1 MTKGDRIPRKWWPR
15 KEVWVSWT
23 KGVTFGLL
31 MLLMIG
37 CAGAGDLNLTGK
49 LADRVTP
56 VATEFRPVR
65 VCLMAAGIVE
75 VMTDRIQ
82 MFDGA
87 AAPEALGRLQAL
99 QGAIDTATGVTD
111 DMWYN
116 TDMTDVSIQFARV
129 LKDAGREKLGRILLG
144 GPSVLNYLNI
154 ASRALLLTAK
164 GEAVLLDIN
173 AMLKGLDDGTYTK
186 EKIWGACEGRIMK
199 NRRVLSILSGIPTQ

>member
-1 MTKGDRIPRKWWPR
+1 MDRIPRKGWAG
-15 KEVWVSWT
+15 WT
-23 KGVTFGLL
+23 KAVALISLMLFMTACTGFGL
-31 MLLMIG
+31 G
-37 CAGAGDLNLTGK
+37 GGSVGNLNVTGK
-49 LADRVTP
+49 LADKVTP
-56 VATEFRPVR
+56 VAVEYRAVR

-87 AAPEALGRLQAL
+87 SAPAAIGRLQSL
-99 QGAIDTATGVTD
+99 QGAIDTARTADT
-111 DMWYN
+111 MWSN

-144 GPSVLNYLNI
+144 GPTIRNALNI
-154 ASRALLLTAK
+154 AKRAMLLTSK

-173 AMLKGLDDGTYTK
+173 AMLTGLSAGTYTE
-186 EKIWGACEGRIMK
+186 EKIWAACDGRIMK

>member
-1 MTKGDRIPRKWWPR
+1 MTDRIPRKWWPR
-15 KEVWVSWT
+15 RKAWAGWT

-31 MLLMIG
+31 MLLMIA
-37 CAGAGDLNLTGK
+37 CAGGPNLSATGR
-49 LADRVTP
+49 LADKVTP
-56 VATEFRPVR
+56 VAIEYRATR

-99 QGAIDTATGVTD
+99 QGAIDTATQATD
-111 DMWYN
+111 TMWSN

-144 GPSVLNYLNI
+144 GPSILNYLNI

-173 AMLKGLDDGTYTK
+173 AMLKGVNDRTYTG
-186 EKIWGACEGRIMK
+186 EEVWDACQGRIAT

>member
-1 MTKGDRIPRKWWPR
+1 MTVKDRIPRISR
-15 KEVWVSWT
+15 IRSWT

-31 MLLMIG
+31 MLLMTA
-37 CAGAGDLNLTGK
+37 CAGAGGLNVTNK

-56 VATEFRPVR
+56 VATEYRAVR

-82 MFDGA
+82 MYDGA
-87 AAPEALGRLQAL
+87 AAPQAIGRLMAL
-99 QGAIDTATGVTD
+99 QGAVDTARTADT
-111 DMWYN
+111 MWSN

-144 GPSVLNYLNI
+144 GPNLLNYLNV
-154 ASRALLLTAK
+154 ASRALMLTAK
-164 GEAVLLDIN
+164 GEAVLKDIN
-173 AMLKGLDDGTYTK
+173 VMLAGLGLEQYTEEQVWK
-186 EKIWGACEGRIMK
+186 ACESRIAT